1 VDFVERA
8 IDAGGE
14 ASMSEIALNKNGGLF
29 GR

>member
-14 ASMSEIALNKNGGLF
+14 ALRYGIADNKNGGSF
-29 GR
+29 DR